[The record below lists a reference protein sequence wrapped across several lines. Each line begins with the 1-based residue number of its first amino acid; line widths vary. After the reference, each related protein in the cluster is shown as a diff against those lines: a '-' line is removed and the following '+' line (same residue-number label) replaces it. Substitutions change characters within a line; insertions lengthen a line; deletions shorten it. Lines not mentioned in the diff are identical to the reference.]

1 MSNLLAIVS
10 TILGSSS
17 FFSSRQILMQ
27 GFIIYIKPYII
38 QDTKLIIVIHHNKLL
53 MIICNLHSK
62 LQNSIIN
69 III

>member
-1 MSNLLAIVS
+1 
-10 TILGSSS
+10 
-17 FFSSRQILMQ
+17 MQ

-38 QDTKLIIVIHHNKLL
+38 QDTELIIVIHHNKLL